1 MIYIERGNSSRLTF
15 KEYEMKA
22 SKKSNTKK
30 ACSPFAGV
38 FPLRFVDEVVSYPPG
53 LTPEMVESLR
63 KSKK

>member
-1 MIYIERGNSSRLTF
+1 
-15 KEYEMKA
+15 MKA

-38 FPLRFVDEVVSYPPG
+38 FPLRFVDEVVSYPLG

>member
-1 MIYIERGNSSRLTF
+1 MILPLI

-22 SKKSNTKK
+22 SKKSTNKK
-30 ACSPFAGV
+30 ARSTLDGV